1 MPVSSP
7 SFSSRALF
15 AIALGGSILSLVVL
29 ITGGFVIDAGV
40 LHLSVRNWVRPLLV
54 AMATS
59 LLALHAGRAELLFLA
74 QQVAA
79 FLDRHASSLVTVLA
93 AAAAADGVAFG
104 GYAAAG
110 SDQAGYVSQAHLFA
124 SGQLTIDEPL
134 IRQVDWAGA
143 PHWFSPL
150 AYRPG
155 LTPGELVP
163 TYPPGLPLVM
173 ALALRTLG
181 SYAEFL
187 VSPLLGALAV
197 WCTFALG
204 RRLHSATAGLCAAAL
219 LATSPIF
226 LFQIPQAMSD
236 VPVTAWWTLALL
248 LGARRATFSSFLSG
262 VATGLAVLTRPNLT
276 PLSIAVGVTML
287 SPRPGQRQAEAPPGR
302 LVLAYVAG
310 GVPAAIGLA
319 LLQNRLYGSP
329 LRSGYGAISDYFG
342 TQHIIPNVEGF
353 AARLLEGETAVL
365 GLAAIALVV
374 LAITRRRNREV
385 SSLSTASIPAIAAS
399 TVISFCYVSYVAFE
413 DWAYLRFLMPAFPP
427 VFVAVGAM
435 FATACSRLPSA
446 VRGMSL
452 LVGLAVVGSLNV
464 NEARRQAAFL
474 IRRNDA
480 RYHLAGQYLGA
491 MLHPQAVVIASQQS
505 ASAKHYT
512 GRPVVRWDLIPFELD
527 AAIESLRALGRRPVL
542 VVEVWEEPEVRA
554 RFRESASAQL
564 DWPPVADIGDHVRV
578 RVYDPAERRAAKPPK
593 TDRLH

>member
-54 AMATS
+54 ATATS
-59 LLALHAGRAELLFLA
+59 LLALHAGRAELLLLA

-79 FLDRHASSLVTVLA
+79 FLDRHASALVTVLA

-187 VSPLLGALAV
+187 VSPFLGALAV

-262 VATGLAVLTRPNLT
+262 VATGLAVLTRPNLA

-302 LVLAYVAG
+302 LVLAYIAG

-353 AARLLEGETAVL
+353 AARLLEGEAAVL

-374 LAITRRRNREV
+374 LAITRRRNRDV

-435 FATACSRLPSA
+435 LATACSRLPSA

-452 LVGLAVVGSLNV
+452 LIGLAVVGSLNV

-480 RYHLAGQYLGA
+480 RYHLAGRYLGA

-564 DWPPVADIGDHVRV
+564 DWPPVADIGDYVRV